1 MRNRSRPYSREE
13 RRRVVICVIPAPRD
27 DFGPGFFCSMKGTKP
42 DLDHTGRPGKNLKDT
57 KRKKTACSPCPLEN
71 QCRIA
76 FMANRNNSKPPTPRG
91 KRPAVGRLIPVI
103 TAIAACGIIWQAVY
117 AFAGLP
123 AFILPGPLVVI
134 ERLGKVAADG
144 SLLRHFLF
152 TLSEVL
158 AGMGFGVGA
167 AALLGYLL
175 SKSRL
180 AEQILAPYIVATQA
194 IPVVAIAPLL
204 FIWLGSGV
212 PSKVLICALIV
223 FFPVL
228 VNTVIGLRSVSAN
241 LRELMRSLGATRWQ
255 NFRHLELP
263 AALPVLLGGLKV
275 GATLSVIG
283 AVVGEFI
290 APDRGLGFLI
300 SVARG
305 QYDTALVFVG
315 IFSLVAMA
323 LSLYGLVAWA
333 ESRFLAWRE

>member
-1 MRNRSRPYSREE
+1 MNNSINSKAPGSRGKRSYALRLVPVAAA
-13 RRRVVICVIPAPRD
+13 VVICGV
-27 DFGPGFFCSMKGTKP
+27 
-42 DLDHTGRPGKNLKDT
+42 
-57 KRKKTACSPCPLEN
+57 
-71 QCRIA
+71 
-76 FMANRNNSKPPTPRG
+76 
-91 KRPAVGRLIPVI
+91 V
-103 TAIAACGIIWQAVY
+103 WQAV
-117 AFAGLP
+117 AGHAGMP
-123 AFILPGPLVVI
+123 AFILPGPLAVAG
-134 ERLGKVAADG
+134 RLADVLADG
-144 SLLRHFLF
+144 SLFRHSRI
-152 TLSEVL
+152 TLGEVL
-158 AGMGFGVGA
+158 AGMAAGVGA
-167 AALLGYLL
+167 AALIGYLL

-204 FIWLGSGV
+204 FIWLGSGFA
-212 PSKVLICALIV
+212 SKVLICALIV

-263 AALPVLLGGLKV
+263 SALPVLLGGLKV

-300 SVARG
+300 SIARG

-315 IFSLVAMA
+315 VFSLIAMA
-323 LSLYGLVAWA
+323 LTLYGLVAWA
-333 ESRFLAWRE
+333 ENRFLAWRE